1 MNYWLLK
8 SEPDTFSIEDLKK
21 SPRQSTL
28 WEGVRNYQARN
39 YLRAMKKNDL
49 AFFYYS
55 NCKEP
60 AIVGIVEVIAEA
72 IADLTQFD
80 PRSKYFDPKAT
91 SEKPRWFNPQ
101 IKFVEAFKKPVSRN
115 ILKEAL
121 PDMLLLSKTRL
132 SVQPVQKHEWIQI
145 KKLSRRKKCEIR
157 NSMGS

>member
-1 MNYWLLK
+1 MKYWLLK
-8 SEPDTFSIEDLKK
+8 SEPDSFNIEDLKN
-21 SPRQSTL
+21 SPGQSTL

-39 YLRAMKKNDL
+39 YLLAMKKNDL

-60 AIVGIVEVIAEA
+60 AIVGITEVIAEA
-72 IADLTQFD
+72 IADATQFD

-91 SEKPRWFNPQ
+91 IEKPRWFNPR
-101 IKFVEAFKKPVSRN
+101 IKFIQTFKKSVPRGV
-115 ILKEAL
+115 LKEVL

-145 KKLSRRKKCEIR
+145 QRLAGVKNAK
-157 NSMGS
+157 